1 MTLQSSD
8 RDVSDEPLISVASVR
23 KRYVTRGQVVEAVK
37 AVSFTVERGQFVSIL
52 GPSGCGKSTLLM
64 MVAGLEPVTEG
75 TIRIGGTLV
84 KRPRRSVGIVFQD
97 PTLLPWKTALENTL
111 FPIRLLKLPVGSYRA
126 NATQL
131 LDMVGL
137 DGFHDKKPSQLS
149 GGMRQRV
156 AMCRALISD
165 PDLLL
170 MDEPF
175 SALDAMSRDQ
185 MNETLMDLWERYR
198 KTALFVTHSIRE
210 AVYLSDRVLVMGGK
224 PSRIIDDVTIPFA
237 RPRPREVNETA
248 EFNKLCNHLRR
259 RIEEAYAERAQ
270 APLVVA
276 G

>member
-1 MTLQSSD
+1 MMIPQSGE
-8 RDVSDEPLISVASVR
+8 RDALDEPLISVASVR
-23 KRYVTRGQVVEAVK
+23 KQYVTRGQVIEAVK
-37 AVSFTVERGQFVSIL
+37 AVSFTVDRGQFVSIL

-64 MVAGLEPVTEG
+64 MVAGLEQITAG
-75 TIRIGGTLV
+75 TIRIAGTMV
-84 KRPRRSVGIVFQD
+84 KRPLRNMGIIFQD

-111 FPIRLLKLPVGSYRA
+111 FPIRMLKLPVGKYRA
-126 NATQL
+126 HAEQL

-137 DGFHDKKPSQLS
+137 DGFHDKKPAQLS

-185 MNETLMDLWERYR
+185 MNETLMDLWQRYR

-224 PSRIIDDVTIPFA
+224 PSRIIDDVSISFA
-237 RPRPREVNETA
+237 RPRAREVGETV

-259 RIEEAYAERAQ
+259 RVEEAYSEPSQPALA
-270 APLVVA
+270 VD
-276 G
+276 

>member
-1 MTLQSSD
+1 MMIPQSGE
-8 RDVSDEPLISVASVR
+8 RDALDEPLISVASVR
-23 KRYVTRGQVVEAVK
+23 KQYVTRGQVIEAVK
-37 AVSFTVERGQFVSIL
+37 AVSFTVDRGQFVSIL

-64 MVAGLEPVTEG
+64 MVAGLEQITAG
-75 TIRIGGTLV
+75 TIRIAGTMV
-84 KRPRRSVGIVFQD
+84 KRPLRNMGIIFQD

-111 FPIRLLKLPVGSYRA
+111 FPIRILKLPVGKYRA
-126 NATQL
+126 HAEQL

-137 DGFHDKKPSQLS
+137 DGFHDKKPAQLS

-185 MNETLMDLWERYR
+185 MNETLMDLWQRYR

-224 PSRIIDDVTIPFA
+224 PSRIIDDVSISFA
-237 RPRPREVNETA
+237 RPRAREVGETV

-259 RIEEAYAERAQ
+259 RVEEAYSEPSQPALA
-270 APLVVA
+270 VD
-276 G
+276 